1 MKKFNLR
8 EVNTIYLY
16 LIIVILAILSITMS
30 TLFIT
35 KKRVV
40 TKTVTLISK
49 EEKKEV
55 INKIKVDIK
64 GNVANPGVIE
74 LDEGSRVIDAINL
87 AGGLLDNSN
96 TELINLSMKLKDE
109 MTIIIYTNKEINDYK
124 KNLNKKEIVYV
135 EVPICPDK
143 INDACINKDTK
154 NSSKKDIQNEKVSIN
169 TATIDELQKIP
180 GIGASKANDIISYRE
195 KNGSFNT
202 IEDIKQ
208 VSGIGDALFEKIKDN
223 INIYF
228 YIISIYII

>member
-1 MKKFNLR
+1 MKKFNLK

-35 KKRVV
+35 KKHVV
-40 TKTVTLISK
+40 TKTVTLISRN
-49 EEKKEV
+49 EKKEV

-135 EVPICPDK
+135 EVPVCPDK

-169 TATIDELQKIP
+169 TANIDELQKIP
-180 GIGASKANDIISYRE
+180 GIGASKANDIVSYRE
-195 KNGSFNT
+195 KNGSFKT

-223 INIYF
+223 ITI
-228 YIISIYII
+228 

>member
-74 LDEGSRVIDAINL
+74 LDEGSRVIDAIKL

-135 EVPICPDK
+135 ELPICPDK

-223 INIYF
+223 ITI
-228 YIISIYII
+228 

>member
-74 LDEGSRVIDAINL
+74 LDEGSRVIDAIKV

-223 INIYF
+223 ITI
-228 YIISIYII
+228 